1 MAPSEVRVGTG
12 VAGLD
17 VMLGGGLLPGRPYL
31 LCGDSGSGRTL
42 LGLQFLLE
50 GVRVGE
56 KVLLVAVDEPAP
68 EILDNVRSF
77 GWDLSKIHTLEANP
91 GVAVFRRMGNLQ
103 EIKSMHDVKS
113 MGEMGE
119 KPGAAAPAEDVSLQS
134 IYLKLK
140 RQLDVIP
147 FKRILIDSMT
157 SIRHYALRAGDDIQ
171 TERLE
176 IQSLLRFLSEREITT
191 MLTARPY
198 EVLTPEAV
206 LCRGE
211 IDLAREWAGHRI
223 ERWITVRRMRGTPH
237 DSQRR
242 PYTITSDGFI
252 VQGTK
257 EFVPEPV
264 TKGGPPFQAPS
275 PH

>member
-1 MAPSEVRVGTG
+1 
-12 VAGLD
+12 
-17 VMLGGGLLPGRPYL
+17 MLGGGLIPGRPYL

-50 GVRVGE
+50 GVRAGE
-56 KVLLVAVDEPAP
+56 KVLLVAVDEPAI

-77 GWDLSKIHTLEANP
+77 GWDLSKIHTLDATP

-119 KPGAAAPAEDVSLQS
+119 KQPSSQTGEEVSLQS

-157 SIRHYALRAGDDIQ
+157 SVRHYALRVGDDVQ

-176 IQSLLRFLSEREITT
+176 IQSLLRFLSERGITT
-191 MLTARPY
+191 LMTARPY
-198 EVLTPEAV
+198 DSLTPEAV

-211 IDLAREWAGHRI
+211 IDLTKEWAGHRI
-223 ERWITVRRMRGTPH
+223 QRWIWVRRMRGAPH

-242 PYTITSDGFI
+242 PYVITPDGFL
-252 VQGTK
+252 VEGTADFVK
-257 EFVPEPV
+257 EKANERPPP
-264 TKGGPPFQAPS
+264 GPPTKS
-275 PH
+275 PGPTPPPPLPPK